1 MGRKVSRRLS
11 WPILDRRRMPKMA
24 ELGAQMGP
32 RWRQDAPRWALSGG
46 SWGRCLQKW
55 PMYKNEHHYGVLA
68 TFSSL
73 GGSGW
78 RLLGL
83 SWGILARSW
92 AILGDLG
99 VKLGPCW
106 QHAGTTM
113 AKMSQDRRTWVQ
125 KMNEVRWLRKLP
137 WKLSGPIWAKR
148 GKPKIESRWPK
159 LGPRWLKMGLGWPS

>member
-1 MGRKVSRRLS
+1 MQNGSKICAKMKKTTTNMETKNNNKSIKNLPKWRPKSFKISPWRCLGRVLGPSWLQVGILGLS
-11 WPILDRRRMPKMA
+11 W
-24 ELGAQMGP
+24 
-32 RWRQDAPRWALSGG
+32 RQVWK
-46 SWGRCLQKW
+46 SWGRSLQKW
-55 PMYKNEHHYGVLA
+55 LKCKNEHHYGVLA

-106 QHAGTTM
+106 QHVGTKM
-113 AKMSQDRRTWVQ
+113 AKMSQDRRTWEQ
-125 KMNEVRWLRKLP
+125 NEWL
-137 WKLSGPIWAKR
+137 
-148 GKPKIESRWPK
+148 
-159 LGPRWLKMGLGWPS
+159 